1 MRQLLEVSDMS
12 FPNSFANFT
21 GHSDAAMDAVIGFYG
36 SLVIFHNS
44 AGAQCS
50 DDLLKLSQVLVKCH
64 CWIHFLCM

>member
-1 MRQLLEVSDMS
+1 MKQLREVRDMS

-50 DDLLKLSQVLVKCH
+50 EDVLKS
-64 CWIHFLCM
+64 